1 MGATPNPGRR
11 SRRLAAT
18 AAVAVLLGSGV
29 VPAASSQE
37 PPSVPAPAVPP
48 AVVFACAIDYAQQI
62 PQAVIL
68 ARSIRTF
75 GGALS
80 ASPIRLYFPAGSPEP
95 TGDLRADLSQLGVE
109 IRWYEVPG
117 VAAPYALGGKPYAAA
132 RAEADAVGST
142 DLLVLLAPNTLMFAE
157 PVELLLPAGKEM
169 GFSPVHHQNVGSW
182 YEEAPDEWWTRI
194 FRVLGVSRSALW
206 PMETLADRKIVRP
219 YFSSG
224 SLVVRPDRG
233 LMAAWARAF
242 TALAGDAD
250 VARMSADGLRN
261 VFLHQAALAGAMV
274 AELPR
279 ESMLQL
285 SYRYNYP
292 LFFDRFF
299 GAVYPFDS
307 LEDVA
312 TMRYEFAFEDLPEGW
327 REDVTAP
334 AEVLDWITRQFA
346 GEGGP

>member
-1 MGATPNPGRR
+1 MLGTYLLIAVMMTAGAEASLP
-11 SRRLAAT
+11 SS
-18 AAVAVLLGSGV
+18 V
-29 VPAASSQE
+29 SSQE
-37 PPSVPAPAVPP
+37 APDSVPT
-48 AVVFACAIDYAQQI
+48 VVFACTIDYPQQI

-80 ASPIRLYFPAGSPEP
+80 TSAIRLYFPPGYPEP
-95 TGDLRADLSQLGVE
+95 TGDLRADLSELGVDV
-109 IRWYEVPG
+109 RWYELPSG
-117 VAAPYALGGKPYAAA
+117 AAPYVLAGKPFAAA
-132 RAEADAVGST
+132 RAEADARGSA
-142 DLLVLLAPNTLMFAE
+142 DLLVLLAPNTLMLAE
-157 PVELLLPAGKEM
+157 PKEMLLPAGKAL

-194 FRVLGVSRSALW
+194 FRVLGISGSAFW
-206 PMETLADRKIVRP
+206 PMETLADRRVVRP

-224 SLVVRPDRG
+224 SLVVRPERG
-233 LMAAWARAF
+233 LMAAWARSF
-242 TALAGDAD
+242 TALAGDAEI
-250 VARMSADGLRN
+250 ARMSKEGLRN

-279 ESMLQL
+279 DQMFQL

-292 LFFDRFF
+292 LFFERFF

-312 TMRYEFAFEDLPEGW
+312 TMRYEFAFEDLPDGW
-327 REDVTAP
+327 QEDVRAP
-334 AEVLDWITRQFA
+334 THLLDWITRQF
-346 GEGGP
+346 GGQGSRTPPRI